1 MIGLYMV
8 LWAKS
13 KDEPPPELSKKALAP
28 TNEHLAATN
37 ENMNALNTELVAIDG
52 AKIRTGEESV

>member
-28 TNEHLAATN
+28 TNEPLAATN
-37 ENMNALNTELVAIDG
+37 ENMNVSNTKLVAIDCG
-52 AKIRTGEESV
+52 KFRTGE